1 MTKEERDALIER
13 YASGTAEVVSSLEGF
28 PPDKLTTRAFPGK
41 WSAAEIVHHL
51 ADSEMTSAIRLRR
64 LLAEER
70 PVIHGYDQEAFAT
83 RLRYAGRDISARAGR
98 ASQRPRNHPSAPQI
112 HVGRGVA
119 RGWLAHRDRAL
130 HGRALAGDLR
140 RARPRARGADS
151 TPACGTLQEL
161 RPIFRPCR
169 TARPIS
175 GRRPP
180 ASRGEPR
187 TRAGNPWPW

>member
-13 YASGTAEVVSSLEGF
+13 YASGAAEVVSSLGGF

-83 RLRYAGRDISARAGR
+83 RLRYAGRDISPALDALRSARA
-98 ASQRPRNHPSAPQI
+98 
-112 HVGRGVA
+112 
-119 RGWLAHRDRAL
+119 
-130 HGRALAGDLR
+130 
-140 RARPRARGADS
+140 
-151 TPACGTLQEL
+151 TTLQLLKSMSDEEWRAAGWHTEIGLYTAERWLEIYAQHAHGHAEQIRRL
-161 RPIFRPCR
+161 R
-169 TARPIS
+169 AALS
-175 GRRPP
+175 K
-180 ASRGEPR
+180 S
-187 TRAGNPWPW
+187 